1 MSSKVCGI
9 EASSSC
15 NRFNGVPKSAHMDG
29 CVRAWVS
36 KERITGGGGVND
48 LQGDDFSYCIDEL
61 ASGVKLDCRFVKGG
75 DVFERCALRF
85 TNYNPF
91 CAFGQGNNVFSL
103 GQKLKLYWLAILL
116 TRLATSQQTSEA

>member
-1 MSSKVCGI
+1 MCSKVCGI
-9 EASSSC
+9 EASSPC
-15 NRFNGVPKSAHMDG
+15 NRFYGVPKSAHMDG

-61 ASGVKLDCRFVKGG
+61 ASGVNLDCRFVKGG

-85 TNYNPF
+85 TNHDAF
-91 CAFGQGNNVFSL
+91 STFGQGNDVFSL
-103 GQKLKLYWLAILL
+103 GQKLELDWLAILL
-116 TRLATSQQTSEA
+116 TRLATSKQTSKA